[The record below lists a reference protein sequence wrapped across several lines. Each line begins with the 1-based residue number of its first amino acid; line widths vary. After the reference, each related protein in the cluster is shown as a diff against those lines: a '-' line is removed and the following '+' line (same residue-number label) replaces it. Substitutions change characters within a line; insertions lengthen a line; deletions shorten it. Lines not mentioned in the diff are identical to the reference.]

1 MDSLRTMCHDIS
13 VCVSILQAAYV
24 HVSPTGREGKDVV
37 RLDGVLIRASSRE
50 GVLFPSFAFNH
61 AIETEGLAKTAQALG
76 YQPYG
81 MPLLQVVHK

>member
-1 MDSLRTMCHDIS
+1 MICP

-37 RLDGVLIRASSRE
+37 RLDGVGGAAILIRASLHRE

-61 AIETEGLAKTAQALG
+61 AIETEGLAKTAQAMG